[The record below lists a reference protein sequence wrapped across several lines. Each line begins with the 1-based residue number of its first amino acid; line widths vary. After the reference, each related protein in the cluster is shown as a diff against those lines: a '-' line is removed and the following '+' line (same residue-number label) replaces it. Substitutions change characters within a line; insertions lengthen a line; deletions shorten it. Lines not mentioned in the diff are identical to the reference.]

1 MLKLR
6 LSVLFFAAALLV
18 TAVGSAA
25 LSDIRIDRTVN
36 AGTVLSDT
44 NSNVAVKF
52 EDTSNK
58 PGFMVT
64 SATGM
69 VSFNLNAFVSSGLGG
84 FNANTTY
91 TLGAATDGVF
101 KVTNNTDRSIHVS
114 LVDASNGLVMLP
126 VTGGSILL
134 TSGASSEYYF
144 TLDTTGYTAETALTG
159 SIHIIEAP

>member
-1 MLKLR
+1 MKKLR
-6 LSVLFFAAALLV
+6 LSALFLAAALLV

-25 LSDIRIDRTVN
+25 LSNISFDRTVN

-44 NSNVAVKF
+44 NLNVAVKF

-64 SATGM
+64 STAGI
-69 VSFNLNAFVSSGLGG
+69 VSFNLNAFVSSGVGG

-91 TLGAATDGVF
+91 TLGAANDGVF
-101 KVTNNTDRSIHVS
+101 KVTNNTDRSIQVS
-114 LVDASNGLVMLP
+114 LSGASKGLAMLP
-126 VTGGSILL
+126 VTGGSTIL

-159 SIHIIEAP
+159 SVHIIEAP